1 MKTNAQK
8 SHKHPLK
15 FFLIICAAIFAV
27 WLAFS
32 TLKTSS
38 FAKSFRGGFIAAAS
52 DFSQAYTYTSGSNTY
67 YLLLS
72 SNVNVVC
79 LTSSKSGNAGLT
91 TYQGASLA
99 DGLDSVFY
107 YSGGSC
113 HRNFKYQDSSSDSI
127 LLVTETSGGSLPE
140 VHYFKKADLE
150 TAKTALDEMRAI
162 YDVSKP

>member
-32 TLKTSS
+32 TLRTSS

-67 YLLLS
+67 YLLFS

-79 LTSSKSGNAGLT
+79 LTSSKSGNAGLSS
-91 TYQGASLA
+91 YQGSSLA

-107 YSGGSC
+107 YPDGTC
-113 HRNFKYQDSSSDSI
+113 HRNFRYQDFSNDSI

-150 TAKTALDEMRAI
+150 TAKTALDEMHAI

>member
-1 MKTNAQK
+1 METNAQK

-27 WLAFS
+27 WIAF
-32 TLKTSS
+32 TAFNTSS
-38 FAKSFRGGFIAAAS
+38 FAKSFRGQFITAAS

-67 YLLLS
+67 YLLFA

-79 LTSSKSGNAGLT
+79 LTSSKSGNAGLAS
-91 TYQGASLA
+91 YQGTSLA

-107 YSGGSC
+107 YSSGTC
-113 HRNFKYQDSSSDSI
+113 HRNFKYQDALDDSV

-140 VHYFKKADLE
+140 VHHFEKTDLE
-150 TAKTALDEMRAI
+150 TAKIALDEMRTI

>member
-1 MKTNAQK
+1 MKANAQK
-8 SHKHPLK
+8 GRKHPFK
-15 FFLIICAAIFAV
+15 FILIVCSAIFAI

-67 YLLLS
+67 YLLFA

-91 TYQGASLA
+91 TYQGASLT

-107 YSGGSC
+107 YSSGTC
-113 HRNFKYQDSSSDSI
+113 HRNFKYQDFSNDSI

-140 VHYFKKADLE
+140 VHQFEKTDLE

>member
-1 MKTNAQK
+1 MKANAQK
-8 SHKHPLK
+8 GRKHPFK
-15 FFLIICAAIFAV
+15 FILIVCSAIFSI

-67 YLLLS
+67 YLLFA

-91 TYQGASLA
+91 TYQEQVLPT
-99 DGLDSVFY
+99 V
-107 YSGGSC
+107 
-113 HRNFKYQDSSSDSI
+113 SI
-127 LLVTETSGGSLPE
+127 LSFTTRVEPVIEISSIRISQMIPFYLSLKLLVAAYLK
-140 VHYFKKADLE
+140 F
-150 TAKTALDEMRAI
+150 I
-162 YDVSKP
+162 NSKRQI

>member
-1 MKTNAQK
+1 MKTTAQK

-27 WLAFS
+27 WFAFS
-32 TLKTSS
+32 TLKASS

-52 DFSQAYTYTSGSNTY
+52 DFSQAYIYTSGSNTY
-67 YLLLS
+67 YLLLA

-127 LLVTETSGGSLPE
+127 LLVTETSGGNLPE